1 MEGPFECLR
10 RTGPDEY
17 TSVFRFWFSAPGC
30 DFESSPAGLGVVIG
44 VWRGGTVRWQTVFS
58 SEPCKPGSGSGRDFT
73 FPFPADAL
81 LAGST
86 AFDPSVAL
94 VCVHCPGT
102 LGPDFPSGSDS
113 DRVLTLPCEAALCF
127 RPPSGALGKGG
138 PGPGPPVPFAVTR
151 NLYGGTGSS
160 AGAGTGTGTGTGS
173 SAKTDDGWL
182 RGLSISGLF
191 SAAFSAATSTS
202 GAVHTL
208 PDSRIALPGGRDT
221 FRMTDFS
228 QVWNI
233 VGAMDVLTCVGS
245 PAAPPLPP
253 WYVALW
259 ANAAA
264 DRDTG
269 FKEESV
275 EAAAPGSGSGS
286 GSDSAVPTCT
296 DTCTGTGTGTGGE
309 FFDHTNYSPNVER
322 GKKFDE
328 TLSRVLAVSC
338 ATTAALRIPDVANSP
353 SLVTGRAVWTPD
365 LADVNTWIW
374 PGHQVLCAGGPTEQ
388 SDVSRDC
395 SLVGDCEDLAWF
407 AAGLIRSSAIRAE
420 TNVPRLLSGDIEW
433 VGVGACVVE
442 KRGILVRDDDP
453 RGRGRRLSPSSN
465 GMLSRLFSHSGPDR
479 DPDRDPDREPDPTIA
494 EGLSDGEIRTAHMI
508 VCVKFRGS
516 PRVIL
521 GDATS
526 RSRGWKWAGRV
537 YFIVLDY
544 VSASSGVGG
553 CRGDTIYLYDSSRPS
568 SDSASGQDI
577 ENPGYIIVPDP
588 ADREPDPDPTPGPG
602 ALFLSKS
609 MKPSEFQRL
618 VNAAAR
624 PFGGVPGQ
632 V

>member
-1 MEGPFECLR
+1 MR
-10 RTGPDEY
+10 
-17 TSVFRFWFSAPGC
+17 W
-30 DFESSPAGLGVVIG
+30 SS
-44 VWRGGTVRWQTVFS
+44 
-58 SEPCKPGSGSGRDFT
+58 
-73 FPFPADAL
+73 
-81 LAGST
+81 
-86 AFDPSVAL
+86 
-94 VCVHCPGT
+94 
-102 LGPDFPSGSDS
+102 
-113 DRVLTLPCEAALCF
+113 
-127 RPPSGALGKGG
+127 GG
-138 PGPGPPVPFAVTR
+138 P
-151 NLYGGTGSS
+151 
-160 AGAGTGTGTGTGS
+160 
-173 SAKTDDGWL
+173 
-182 RGLSISGLF
+182 
-191 SAAFSAATSTS
+191 
-202 GAVHTL
+202 
-208 PDSRIALPGGRDT
+208 
-221 FRMTDFS
+221 
-228 QVWNI
+228 
-233 VGAMDVLTCVGS
+233 S
-245 PAAPPLPP
+245 PPP

-275 EAAAPGSGSGS
+275 EAAAPRSGSGSGS
-286 GSDSAVPTCT
+286 GTDSAVQTCT
-296 DTCTGTGTGTGGE
+296 DTGPGTGTGGR
-309 FFDHTNYSPNVER
+309 FYNHTTDSLDVDN
-322 GKKFDE
+322 KFGE

-338 ATTAALRIPDVANSP
+338 ATTAALRISDVANSG
-353 SLVTGRAVWTPD
+353 LVTGQAVWTAD
-365 LADVNTWIW
+365 LPDVNTWIR
-374 PGHQVLCAGGPTEQ
+374 PGDQVLCAGGPPEE

-407 AAGLIRSSAIRAE
+407 AAGLIRSSAIPAE
-420 TNVPRLLSGDIEW
+420 TNVPRLFPAETNVPRLFPGDIEW

-442 KRGILVRDDDP
+442 KRGVLVRDDDP

-465 GMLSRLFSHSGPDR
+465 GLLSQLFSRSESESGPNQI
-479 DPDRDPDREPDPTIA
+479 PNREPDPTIA

-544 VSASSGVGG
+544 VSEASASGVCG
-553 CRGDTIYLYDSSRPS
+553 CRGDTIYLYDSGRPF

-577 ENPGYIIVPDP
+577 ENPGYIIVPEP
-588 ADREPDPDPTPGPG
+588 APAPGPG